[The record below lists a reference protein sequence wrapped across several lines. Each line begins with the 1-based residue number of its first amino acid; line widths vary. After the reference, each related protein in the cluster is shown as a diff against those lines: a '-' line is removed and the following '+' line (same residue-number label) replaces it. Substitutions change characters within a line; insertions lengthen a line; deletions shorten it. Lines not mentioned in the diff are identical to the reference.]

1 MRKYLILFGLIALLT
16 ACEKPAEPPQ
26 AIRPAM
32 VMKVG
37 NQTAG
42 NQGMVLVG
50 EVKSRYESNI
60 GFRIGGKITKRYVDV
75 GAKVKKGQMIASID
89 ASDVNLSASAA
100 AADVTAAEANLALA
114 KAELERQKQL
124 YEKKFISKSALDIRE
139 AEYKT
144 SEARLKQVKSQYSV
158 SNNQSQ
164 YTHLLADRAGV
175 VAQINA
181 EPGQV
186 VSAGQMIAQIVD
198 YSNIEVLLAVP
209 ESRMSN
215 IKVGNKVTIKLWADI
230 AKTYQGEIRE
240 VSPAA
245 SSETRAF
252 AVRVSV
258 MQPDD
263 EIRLGMTAG
272 VNFGDKV
279 QENVAIPT
287 AALTQINGVKT
298 VWVIS
303 KEGVA
308 TPRTV
313 TVGQFT
319 ESGVEILSG
328 LEIGEVIAI
337 AGVHTLVAGQH
348 VVPQFVKAES
358 EF

>member
-1 MRKYLILFGLIALLT
+1 MRKYFILFGFIALLT
-16 ACEKPAEPPQ
+16 ACEKPAEAPQ
-26 AIRPAM
+26 AIRPAL

-42 NQGMVLVG
+42 SQGMVLVG

-60 GFRIGGKITKRYVDV
+60 GFRLAGKITKRYVDV
-75 GAKVKKGQMIASID
+75 GAKVKKGQMIATID
-89 ASDVNLSASAA
+89 ASDVNLNARAA
-100 AADVTAAEANLALA
+100 AADVSAAEANLALA
-114 KAELERQKQL
+114 KAELERQRQL
-124 YEKKFISKSALDIRE
+124 FERKFISKSALDIRE

-144 SEARLKQVKSQYSV
+144 SEARLQQVKSQYSV

-245 SSETRAF
+245 SSDTRAF

-258 MQPDD
+258 MKPDD

-272 VNFGDKV
+272 VSFGDKV
-279 QENVAIPT
+279 QENVSVPN

-308 TPRTV
+308 TPRAV

-319 ESGVEILSG
+319 ESGVEVLSG
-328 LEIGEVIAI
+328 LEAGEVIAI

-348 VVPQFVKAES
+348 VIPQFAKVES

>member
-1 MRKYLILFGLIALLT
+1 MYKLILLLSVAILIT
-16 ACEKPAEPPQ
+16 ACEKAPEPPLPP
-26 AIRPAM
+26 RPAL

-37 NQTAG
+37 EHIAG
-42 NQGMVLVG
+42 DQGMVLVG

-60 GFRIGGKITKRYVDV
+60 GFRIGGKITKRFVDI
-75 GAKVKKGQMIASID
+75 GAKVKEGQMIASID
-89 ASDVNLSASAA
+89 ANDVNLSARAA

-114 KAELERQKQL
+114 KAELERQRQL

-144 SEARLKQVKSQYSV
+144 SEARLRQVKSQYSV

-164 YTHLLADRAGV
+164 YTHLLAESAGV

-209 ESRMSN
+209 ESRMRN
-215 IKVGNKVTIKLWADI
+215 IKVGNKVTIKLWADT

-258 MQPDD
+258 MQPND

-279 QENVAIPT
+279 QENVAVPN
-287 AALTQINGVKT
+287 AALTQVNGVKT

-303 KEGVA
+303 NKGVA

-319 ESGVEILSG
+319 ESGVEVLNG
-328 LEIGEVIAI
+328 LEAGEVIAI
-337 AGVHTLVAGQH
+337 AGVHTLVAGQR